1 MCRLVSRM
9 EYVMIQRRWRV
20 VNYQPMTKAGCAHY
34 EIIVTM
40 QLDQDPI
47 DKQMVD
53 EVYKLTSYI
62 KTL

>member
-1 MCRLVSRM
+1 
-9 EYVMIQRRWRV
+9 MIQRRWRV